1 MKKLFAILVFVFGL
15 IACTGNQTEQSTTKD
30 TVATDSIEVVDSVLV
45 DSVAV
50 N

>member
-15 IACTGNQTEQSTTKD
+15 IACTGNQTEQSTAKD